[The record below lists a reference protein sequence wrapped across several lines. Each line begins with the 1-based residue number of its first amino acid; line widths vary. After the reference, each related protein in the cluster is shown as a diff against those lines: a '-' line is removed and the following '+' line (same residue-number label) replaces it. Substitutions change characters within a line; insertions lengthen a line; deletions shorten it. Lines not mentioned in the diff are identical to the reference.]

1 MLPRSLICAK
11 RSSADSPVPISVDTS
26 SFPSSVSA
34 FFDSSSLFASALVFT
49 SPLPASVSLVS
60 ADFVTVSFVS
70 CAEVFADQPVNA
82 ADASTA
88 AVNVHGIN
96 FLIVI
101 IVSSSLFYEKA
112 LLIDVFLIRNAF
124 TSKNYS

>member
-1 MLPRSLICAK
+1 MA
-11 RSSADSPVPISVDTS
+11 
-26 SFPSSVSA
+26 
-34 FFDSSSLFASALVFT
+34 
-49 SPLPASVSLVS
+49 
-60 ADFVTVSFVS
+60 VSFVS
-70 CAEVFADQPVNA
+70 CAEVFADVVLLSDVPFEEQPVNA

-112 LLIDVFLIRNAF
+112 LLIDIFIIRNAF